1 MNDSR
6 AIYDT
11 QDKWHVSESMDAKD
25 GGMISSSS
33 AGVAIEEKPSSEP
46 SDNETTAS
54 FMEYIESLGNH
65 GDGTNG
71 SVDPFLRFSEDEDD
85 LVDIDQVDITNE
97 DIYCGKENK
106 DSPHPGNIEFRRLIR
121 DYNVTYQGFGNQ
133 HGMKTKL
140 RNYIVDRKL
149 FGGRSRFI
157 VKRGNDTFYLQTEM
171 KVRNK
176 VSQALREKS
185 NSD

>member
-1 MNDSR
+1 
-6 AIYDT
+6 
-11 QDKWHVSESMDAKD
+11 
-25 GGMISSSS
+25 
-33 AGVAIEEKPSSEP
+33 
-46 SDNETTAS
+46 
-54 FMEYIESLGNH
+54 MEYIQSLGNH

-71 SVDPFLRFSEDEDD
+71 SVDPFLRFSEGEDH

-106 DSPHPGNIEFRRLIR
+106 DSTHPGNIEFRRLIR
-121 DYNVTYQGFGNQ
+121 VYKAMYQGFGSQ

-140 RNYIVDRKL
+140 RNYIVDIKL

-157 VKRGNDTFYLQTEM
+157 VKGDNGTFYLQTEM
-171 KVRNK
+171 KVRDK
-176 VSQALREKS
+176 VSQALREKA